1 MRLQIRTDYAFLRAI
16 CGLVLVLA
24 TLSVQAQ
31 GSPAAPPGLPP
42 APTPTEQYPGVGM
55 SSSYT
60 SPSGI
65 TLLAWQ
71 TLYLPIQS
79 HLYQGEIIPRTGKPT
94 EVPLSAYVSIR
105 NTDPRASLRVTSARY
120 YNAEGQLLREFLPK
134 PQSVAP
140 LGTYEIHIPRPNAA
154 GAVGTN
160 FIIVWNAERPINAP
174 QVEAVHSDGR
184 ALFFVTT
191 ARSIEPR

>member
-1 MRLQIRTDYAFLRAI
+1 MTMSFCHRL
-16 CGLVLVLA
+16 LA
-24 TLSVQAQ
+24 ALLLTLTTLSAQAQ
-31 GSPAAPPGLPP
+31 GSPATAPSLPP
-42 APTPTEQYPGVGM
+42 APTPTEQYPGAGM

-60 SPSGI
+60 GPTGI
-65 TLLAWQ
+65 TLFGWQ
-71 TLYLPIQS
+71 TLYLPIRS
-79 HLYQGEIIPRTGKPT
+79 HVYSGDINPRTGKPT
-94 EVPLSAYVSIR
+94 ETPVSAYVSIR

-140 LGTYEIHIPRPNAA
+140 LGSYELHVPRTNSPDT
-154 GAVGTN
+154 VGTN

>member
-1 MRLQIRTDYAFLRAI
+1 MRRQIQTGHALLRAI
-16 CGLVLVLA
+16 GGLVLVLA
-24 TLSVQAQ
+24 ALSVQAQ
-31 GSPAAPPGLPP
+31 GSPATAPSLPP

-79 HLYQGEIIPRTGKPT
+79 HLYQGDINPRTGKPA

-134 PQSVAP
+134 PQSVPP
-140 LGTYEIHIPRPNAA
+140 LGTYELHIPRTNAA
-154 GAVGTN
+154 GTN
-160 FIIVWNAERPINAP
+160 FIIVWNAERPINPP

-184 ALFFVTT
+184 ALFFVTG